1 MCPVC
6 LATAAWIAAG
16 VTSTGGI
23 SALAVKTF
31 RGTNRERTTR
41 NRNYEQGGSHG
52 YEQGDSDE
60 HEVATGRIA

>member
-16 VTSTGGI
+16 VTSTGGL

-31 RGTNRERTTR
+31 RGQNEEANTTNKTS
-41 NRNYEQGGSHG
+41 EQGERHG
-52 YEQGDSDE
+52 
-60 HEVATGRIA
+60 